1 MECDPDVQRPQTAT
15 DSTSAGYI
23 TPSIDVT
30 LSDDGLADA
39 LWRMGVGITGLPEN
53 MVRPRFQPDPPDMPE
68 NDQDWCAIGVTDV
81 DPPGSRPELIHD
93 DKADGGKGATL
104 MRGYE
109 TMSVMASFYGPNAM
123 GYATRLRDGLQMAQN
138 RDEMQADGSLNLLWV
153 GTIRNVSDNQ
163 NTTFRNRFDL
173 TIRLRH
179 RFERTYNVRNI
190 VEIQG
195 TISADGGSLD
205 GSTSHDHPFSV
216 KG

>member
-1 MECDPDVQRPQTAT
+1 MASDPTPRSPARAA

-39 LWRMGVGITGLPEN
+39 LWRMAVGITGLPED
-53 MVRPRFQPDPPDMPE
+53 MVRIRFQPDPPDMPE

-81 DPPGSRPELIHD
+81 DPPASRPELIHD
-93 DKADGGKGATL
+93 DKAADGKGETL

-123 GYATRLRDGLQMAQN
+123 GYATRLRDGLQMEQN

-153 GTIRNVSDNQ
+153 GTLRNVSGVQ

-205 GSTSHDHPFSV
+205 GSTSRDHPFSV